1 MVALSEEHGSS
12 PVPPPARGEPAPED
26 FSVAGVYDAYF
37 DFVWCAL
44 RRLGVQPGQLEDAVQ
59 DVFVVV
65 QRRLADF
72 ERRSSLKT
80 WLFGIAL
87 RVAKDH
93 RRRQVKQ
100 GVEVGT
106 EDNSLVGTHPD
117 PREAALQAEAAA
129 LVQSL
134 LDGLDEERRVVFVF
148 TELEELTAAE
158 IAETLGV
165 GINTVYTRL
174 RLARRDFNQALR
186 RHHARQTG
194 KAHEQP

>member
-1 MVALSEEHGSS
+1 VVALFEGGSS
-12 PVPPPARGEPAPED
+12 SPAPLSGQGEPAPE
-26 FSVAGVYDAYF
+26 FVSVAGVYDRYF

-44 RRLGVQPGQLEDAVQ
+44 RRLGVQPRQLEDAVQ

-72 ERRSSLKT
+72 EGRSSLKT

-100 GVEVGT
+100 AVEMGA
-106 EDNSLVGTHPD
+106 EDDSLVGTHPD

-129 LVQSL
+129 LVQTL
-134 LDGLDEERRVVFVF
+134 LDGLAEERRVVFVL
-148 TELEELTAAE
+148 TELEEFSAAE
-158 IAETLGV
+158 IAETLGI
-165 GINTVYTRL
+165 GINSVYTRL
-174 RLARRDFNQALR
+174 RLARRDFNQALK
-186 RHHARQTG
+186 RHHARPTG